1 MKRILPFV
9 VAKSAA
15 PVPAP
20 ASSAPAPVKEES
32 QRPRRMTQYI
42 PTSPIHQTPEPGASV
57 PPAAPVQSVGNA
69 RTKHVQTMPHSSS
82 MAQTMPHSS
91 SMAQT
96 MAHSSSMAQT
106 MQETRDALAATEK
119 VLEGLN
125 GVNPGDDRLDA
136 MNAESFFA
144 AYATTAPSGSEI
156 GNESSAASSTIAS
169 GSGNEIA
176 GGSTSAFG
184 NESIHAT
191 AGEAM
196 NEATSASVKTPI
208 SSISTPVSS
217 PTPLPINSLVNPSST
232 VPLVS
237 ASSMHEVPPSHIQPF
252 VPSAKADPRDSIQS
266 ATIHF
271 SFGGHTAI
279 SCGLGRIPNSQEG
292 EDNTYDLHT
301 FPGPLTQGKKRDKA
315 LQYIQMQIDRCS
327 TEDWQLLW
335 GVLKILIESNGV
347 VNSNRS

>member
-1 MKRILPFV
+1 
-9 VAKSAA
+9 
-15 PVPAP
+15 
-20 ASSAPAPVKEES
+20 
-32 QRPRRMTQYI
+32 
-42 PTSPIHQTPEPGASV
+42 
-57 PPAAPVQSVGNA
+57 
-69 RTKHVQTMPHSSS
+69 
-82 MAQTMPHSS
+82 
-91 SMAQT
+91 
-96 MAHSSSMAQT
+96 MAQT